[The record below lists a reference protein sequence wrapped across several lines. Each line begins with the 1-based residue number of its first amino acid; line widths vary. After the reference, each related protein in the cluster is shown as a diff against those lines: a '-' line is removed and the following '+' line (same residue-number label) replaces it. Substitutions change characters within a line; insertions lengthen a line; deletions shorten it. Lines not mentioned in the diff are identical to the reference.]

1 MMSVKTALGRTL
13 QAGMI
18 LVVIVPIV
26 APILLLAAAAI
37 ADSGFVLTTSAFEAG
52 QAIPVEYSC
61 AGANRSPALQWSGAP
76 AGVGSFALIVED
88 PDAPSGNFI
97 HWVVF
102 NLPADAAGIAGDA
115 PRTPGLSDG
124 ALQGANGMGRIGYMG
139 PCPPPGK
146 VHHYHF
152 ELFALDS
159 KLDVKPGLD
168 AAGLRAAMQGHIKAN
183 TELVGIFER

>member
-1 MMSVKTALGRTL
+1 MSAKTPLHRILEARKTLG
-13 QAGMI
+13 
-18 LVVIVPIV
+18 VIVPLV
-26 APILLLAAAAI
+26 APILLLAVAAR
-37 ADSGFVLTTSAFEAG
+37 ADSGFILTTSAFEAG

-61 AGANRSPALQWSGAP
+61 AGANRSPALNWSGAP

-88 PDAPSGNFI
+88 PDAPSGTFI

-102 NLPADAAGIAGDA
+102 NLPADATGIAGET
-115 PRTPGLSDG
+115 PRTPGLPDG
-124 ALQGANGMGRIGYMG
+124 ALQGVNGMGRVGYMG

-159 KLDVKPGLD
+159 KLDAKPGLD

-183 TELVGIFER
+183 TELVGTFER